1 MPRERQINSNDT
13 DRAEAL
19 QEKIHDSLG
28 SGPSMVKTPE
38 EARKQALLRKVAAS
52 EGY

>member
-1 MPRERQINSNDT
+1 MPRERQINENDT

-19 QEKIHDSLG
+19 QEKIEDAEG
-28 SGPSMVKTPE
+28 AGPSLIRTPE
-38 EARKQALLRKVAAS
+38 DARKENLIKKVEN